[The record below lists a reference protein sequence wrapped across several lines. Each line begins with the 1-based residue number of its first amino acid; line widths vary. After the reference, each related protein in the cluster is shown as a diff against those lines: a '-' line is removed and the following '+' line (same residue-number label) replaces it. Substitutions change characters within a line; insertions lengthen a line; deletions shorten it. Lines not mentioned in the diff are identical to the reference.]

1 MTLATVLSVATAI
14 GTVVNNVGI
23 AKCLQST
30 GACIN
35 EMRADLNATNDDI
48 LDVRGELNDMREYIK
63 TLQDDVRDLKCG
75 RAVKS
80 DVFKSFHSE
89 MEAE

>member
-30 GACIN
+30 GNSIN
-35 EMRADLNATNDDI
+35 EMRADLNVAK
-48 LDVRGELNDMREYIK
+48 R
-63 TLQDDVRDLKCG
+63 
-75 RAVKS
+75 
-80 DVFKSFHSE
+80 
-89 MEAE
+89 